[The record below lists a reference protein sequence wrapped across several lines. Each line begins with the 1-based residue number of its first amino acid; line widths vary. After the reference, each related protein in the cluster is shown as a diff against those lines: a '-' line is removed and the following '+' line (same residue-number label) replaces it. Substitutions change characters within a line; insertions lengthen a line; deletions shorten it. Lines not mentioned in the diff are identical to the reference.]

1 MIRPTLYDAYHE
13 IVPVIQGKGGKQK
26 FDVVGPI
33 CESGDFF
40 AHDRLMLKVDKG
52 DLLAVM
58 SAGAY
63 GYVMASNYNVRP
75 RVPEVMV
82 KNKKFKIVKE
92 RETFND
98 LMRGEKI
105 VKW

>member
-1 MIRPTLYDAYHE
+1 M
-13 IVPVIQGKGGKQK
+13 
-26 FDVVGPI
+26 VGPI

-40 AHDRLMLKVDKG
+40 AHDRLMPKVKKD

-63 GYVMASNYNVRP
+63 GYVMSSNYNVRP

-82 KNKKFKIVKE
+82 KGNKFKIIKE

-105 VKW
+105 VTW